1 MRCMGCMKEFTS
13 DSSICPHCGYDQNT
27 AATHSNHL
35 KPGTMVAGRYLIGRA
50 LGSGGFGITY
60 IAWDSLIGKTVAVK
74 EYLPGVF
81 AYRVPGQNNVASY
94 NKDSEEKFRAGLTKT
109 IAESNTLARFNSV
122 DGVVDVYNC
131 VEANGTVYI
140 IMEYLEGK
148 TLKQELKTHGNYTFE
163 AALNIMAPIL
173 NALYQIHESGII
185 HRDISPDN
193 IFLCN
198 DGTVRL
204 IDFGAA
210 RMALNDDRKSL
221 SVILKRGYAPKEQ
234 YSSNAKQGPWT
245 DVYATAATL
254 YHMLT
259 GIVPQES
266 LEREAQDAL
275 IPPSELGVELPDYAE
290 HAILRALKVDSSL
303 RTKNTDDFYH
313 QLTDPDYDFTVD
325 SPPTYSDF
333 KPVEQ
338 PEKDNGKE
346 DKQTKKK
353 KSKKPLIATLI
364 IAALLVFGIAAAV
377 TYIFRDSKVVDNGN
391 CGEALTWELNAGGTL
406 KIDGSGI
413 MDDYGNYSDTPWF
426 SDRDKIKIIEIG
438 ENVNSIGSRAFY
450 GCKSLAKIEFGS
462 AVKSIG
468 SYAFYGCSTLENSIL
483 PESVTSLGSY
493 SFAHCNALEYLHV
506 PASVTHFGVSVVDSA
521 RAYICSESKKCDAAA
536 YAENA
541 AILFRECGSSHE
553 DGEDAPAPVSNT
565 INFSDE
571 STTEIKDSVASGF
584 CSATVTWALTESD
597 ELIISGTGR
606 MDGWQLDEKT
616 GTWALSSRPEWEP
629 YAAQIKMI
637 TVEDGVTDIGN
648 SAFAGFTSL
657 ESVILPESLT
667 AIGSNAFIG
676 CSSLKS
682 VNIPEKVRIIGDGA
696 FKDCTQL
703 RNANLTCSVTEI
715 GQYTFKG
722 CSVLNIVTLPQQLKS
737 IGDYAFADCPLL
749 TQIDLPA
756 SVSALGEYTF
766 MNCGNVKA
774 LTLSYGIPT
783 IPKGAFAGCG
793 FTAFDIPSS
802 VTAIGE
808 YAFSGCKSL
817 QSINIPNSV
826 NVIGQGAFGGCSSLT
841 GVILPSSVVSIGSY
855 AFSGCSSLQYVHI
868 PASVTTI
875 GSNII
880 ENTPARICGDSLLST
895 ASSYAARNG
904 YSFRRCNN
912 QH

>member
-1 MRCMGCMKEFTS
+1 MRSC
-13 DSSICPHCGYDQNT
+13 
-27 AATHSNHL
+27 
-35 KPGTMVAGRYLIGRA
+35 PGTFEDA
-50 LGSGGFGITY
+50 LS
-60 IAWDSLIGKTVAVK
+60 
-74 EYLPGVF
+74 
-81 AYRVPGQNNVASY
+81 
-94 NKDSEEKFRAGLTKT
+94 
-109 IAESNTLARFNSV
+109 
-122 DGVVDVYNC
+122 
-131 VEANGTVYI
+131 
-140 IMEYLEGK
+140 IMG
-148 TLKQELKTHGNYTFE
+148 
-163 AALNIMAPIL
+163 PIL

-234 YSSNAKQGPWT
+234 YYTNAKQGPWT
-245 DVYATAATL
+245 DVYATAATF
-254 YHMLT
+254 YRMLT

-290 HAILRALKVDSSL
+290 HAILRALKVDTAQ
-303 RTKNTDDFYH
+303 RTKNTDDFYR
-313 QLTDPDYDFTVD
+313 QLTDPDCDFTVD
-325 SPPTYSDF
+325 SPATYSDF
-333 KPVEQ
+333 RPM
-338 PEKDNGKE
+338 EKAE
-346 DKQTKKK
+346 DTVSENEPKIKKK

-364 IAALLVFGIAAAV
+364 IAMLFVFGIAAAV
-377 TYIFRDSKVVDNGN
+377 MYIFRDSKVLDNGS
-391 CGEALTWELNAGGTL
+391 CGENLTWELNAGGTL
-406 KIDGSGI
+406 KIDGNGI

-426 SDRDKIKIIEIG
+426 TDRDKIKIVEIG
-438 ENVNSIGSRAFY
+438 ENVTGIGSRAFY
-450 GCKSLAKIEFGS
+450 GCKNLAKAEFGAS
-462 AVKSIG
+462 VKSIG
-468 SYAFYGCSTLENSIL
+468 SYAFYGCSALENCVL
-483 PESVTSLGSY
+483 PENVKSLGSY
-493 SFAHCNALEYLHV
+493 SFARCNALEYLHV

-521 RAYICSESKKCDAAA
+521 KAYICSESKKCDAAA

-541 AILFRECGSSHE
+541 GIMFRECASSHE
-553 DGEDAPAPVSNT
+553 DGEGAPAPVSNRPG
-565 INFSDE
+565 FEDE
-571 STTEIKDSVASGF
+571 SSTEIRDSVASGF
-584 CSATVTWALTESD
+584 CSATVNWVLTKTD

-616 GTWALSSRPEWEP
+616 GTWVVNNRPEWEP
-629 YAAQIKMI
+629 YAAQIKII

-657 ESVILPESLT
+657 ESITLPESIT

-676 CSSLKS
+676 CTSIKS
-682 VNIPEKVRIIGDGA
+682 INTPEKVRIIGDGA

-766 MNCGNVKA
+766 MNCGNIRA

-868 PASVTTI
+868 PASVSTI

>member
-1 MRCMGCMKEFTS
+1 MREFGS
-13 DSSICPHCGYDQNT
+13 DSGICPHCGYDQNT
-27 AATHSNHL
+27 PSTHSNHL
-35 KPGTMVAGRYLIGRA
+35 KPGTMVAGRYLIGKA

-81 AYRVPGQNNVASY
+81 AYRVPGQNTVASY
-94 NKDSEEKFRAGLTKT
+94 NKDSEEKFHAGLTKT
-109 IAESNTLARFNSV
+109 VAESNTLARFNSI

-140 IMEYLEGK
+140 VMEYLKGK
-148 TLKQELKTHGNYTFE
+148 TLKQELKTHGNYSFE
-163 AALNIMAPIL
+163 AALSIMAPIL

-193 IFLCN
+193 IFLCD

-245 DVYATAATL
+245 DVYATAATF
-254 YHMLT
+254 YRMLT

-266 LEREAQDAL
+266 LERESQDAL

-290 HAILRALKVDSSL
+290 HAILRALKVDSSQ

-313 QLTDPDYDFTVD
+313 QLTNPDYDFTVD

-333 KPVEQ
+333 KPDKQ
-338 PEKDNGKE
+338 PETDNGNNGN
-346 DKQTKKK
+346 QTKKK
-353 KSKKPLIATLI
+353 KSKKPLVATLI
-364 IAALLVFGIAAAV
+364 IAALFVLGIAAAV
-377 TYIFRDSKVVDNGN
+377 TYIFRGSKVVDNGS
-391 CGEALTWELNAGGTL
+391 CGENLTWELNAGGTL
-406 KIDGSGI
+406 KVDGQGI

-426 SDRDKIKIIEIG
+426 NDRDKIKIVEIG
-438 ENVNSIGSRAFY
+438 ENVSSIGSRAFY
-450 GCKSLAKIEFGS
+450 GCKSLAKIEFGPS
-462 AVKSIG
+462 VKSIG
-468 SYAFYGCSTLENSIL
+468 SYAFYGCSTLENSVL
-483 PESVTSLGSY
+483 PDSVTSLGSY

-506 PASVTHFGVSVVDSA
+506 PANVTNFGVSVVDSA
-521 RAYICSESKKCDAAA
+521 KAYICSESKKCDAAA

-541 AILFRECGSSHE
+541 AILFHECGSSH
-553 DGEDAPAPVSNT
+553 GEGDDDTPVTVSN
-565 INFSDE
+565 IFNLDDE
-571 STTEIKDSVASGF
+571 STSAVGNSVASGF
-584 CSATVTWALTESD
+584 CSSSATWILTEND
-597 ELIISGTGR
+597 ELIISGKGR
-606 MDGWQLDEKT
+606 MDGWLLDEKT
-616 GTWALSSRPEWEP
+616 STWVLSNMPEWAP
-629 YAAQIKMI
+629 YADTVKMI
-637 TVEDGVTDIGN
+637 TVEDGIVDIGN

-657 ESVILPESLT
+657 ESITLPDSVN

-676 CSSLKS
+676 CTSLKS
-682 VNIPEKVRIIGDGA
+682 IHIPEKVKIIGDGA

-703 RNANLTCSVTEI
+703 RNANLTCSVSAI

-722 CSVLNIVTLPQQLKS
+722 CSVLNIVTLPAQLTS

-756 SVSALGEYTF
+756 GVSSLGEYVF
-766 MNCGNVKA
+766 MNCGNIRA
-774 LTLSYGIPT
+774 LTLSYGIAA

>member
-1 MRCMGCMKEFTS
+1 MKEF
-13 DSSICPHCGYDQNT
+13 SSENGVCPHCGYDINT
-27 AATHSNHL
+27 PPTHSNHL
-35 KPGTMVAGRYLIGRA
+35 KPGTMIAGRYLIGKA

-60 IAWDSLIGKTVAVK
+60 IAWDSLNSKAVAIK
-74 EYLPGVF
+74 EFLPGVF
-81 AYRVPGQNNVASY
+81 AYRVPGQNSVAAY
-94 NKDSEEKFRAGLTKT
+94 NKDSEEKFRTGISKT
-109 IAESNTLARFNSV
+109 IEESNTLARFNSV

-140 IMEYLEGK
+140 VMEYLEGK
-148 TLKQELKTHGNYTFE
+148 TLKQELKTHGNYTFD
-163 AALNIMAPIL
+163 AALSIMAPIL

-234 YSSNAKQGPWT
+234 YFTNAKQGPWT
-245 DVYATAATL
+245 DVYATAATF
-254 YHMLT
+254 YRMLT

-266 LEREAQDAL
+266 LERETQDAL

-290 HAILRALKVDSSL
+290 HAILRALNVDSAL
-303 RTKNTDDFYH
+303 RTKNTDDFYR

-325 SPPTYSDF
+325 SPATYSDF
-333 KPVEQ
+333 KPVQNDEEQ
-338 PEKDNGKE
+338 SAAGNTL
-346 DKQTKKK
+346 QKKK
-353 KSKKPLIATLI
+353 RSKKPFIAILI
-364 IAALLVFGIAAAV
+364 IAALLVLGIAGAV
-377 TYIFRDSKVVDNGN
+377 MYIFRDSKVLDNGT
-391 CGEALTWELNAGGTL
+391 CGENLTWELNAGGTL
-406 KIDGSGI
+406 RVDGHGI

-426 SDRDKIKIIEIG
+426 GDRDKIKIVEIG
-438 ENVNSIGSRAFY
+438 DDVNSIGSRAFY
-450 GCKSLAKIEFGS
+450 GCKSLAKVAFGS
-462 AVKSIG
+462 AVKSVG

-483 PESVTSLGSY
+483 PDSVTSLGSY

-521 RAYICSESKKCDAAA
+521 KAYICSESKKCDAAA

-541 AILFRECGSSHE
+541 AILFRECGSTHE
-553 DGEDAPAPVSNT
+553 EGAEAPVTVSN
-565 INFSDE
+565 IFNLDDE
-571 STTEIKDSVASGF
+571 STTVIKDAVASGF
-584 CSATVTWALTESD
+584 CSATANWTLTENG
-597 ELIISGTGR
+597 ELIINGTGR
-606 MDGWQLDEKT
+606 MDGWLLDEKT
-616 GTWALSSRPEWEP
+616 GTWVAGNMPEWAP
-629 YAAQIKMI
+629 YADQIKMI
-637 TVEDGVTDIGN
+637 TVEDGITDIGN
-648 SAFAGFTSL
+648 SAFAGFKSL
-657 ESVILPESLT
+657 ESITLPESVN

-682 VNIPEKVRIIGDGA
+682 IHLPEKVRIIGDGA

-703 RNANLTCSVTEI
+703 RNANLTCSVTDI

-722 CSVLNIVTLPQQLKS
+722 CSVLNIVTLPQNLKT

-749 TQIDLPA
+749 TQIVLPA
-756 SVSALGEYTF
+756 GVTTLGEYTF
-766 MNCGNVKA
+766 MNCTNIRA
-774 LTLSYGIPT
+774 LTLSYGIT
-783 IPKGAFAGCG
+783 AIPKGAFAGCG

-808 YAFSGCKSL
+808 YAFSGCKYL
-817 QSINIPNSV
+817 TSINIPNSV
-826 NVIGQGAFGGCSSLT
+826 TVVGQGAFGGCSALT

-868 PASVTTI
+868 PSSVSTI

-895 ASSYAARNG
+895 ASSYSARNG
-904 YSFRRCNN
+904 YSFRRCGN

>member
-1 MRCMGCMKEFTS
+1 MGCMREFDS
-13 DSSICPHCGYDQNT
+13 DSSICPHCGYDQNST
-27 AATHSNHL
+27 ATHSNHL

-60 IAWDSLIGKTVAVK
+60 IAWDSLIGKAVAVK

-140 IMEYLEGK
+140 VMEYLEGK

-163 AALNIMAPIL
+163 AALDIMAPIL

-193 IFLCN
+193 IFLCD

-234 YSSNAKQGPWT
+234 YYTNAKQGPWT
-245 DVYATAATL
+245 DVYATAATF
-254 YHMLT
+254 YRMLT

-266 LEREAQDAL
+266 LERESQDAL

-290 HAILRALKVDSSL
+290 HAILRALKVDSSK
-303 RTKNTDDFYH
+303 RTKNTDDFYR

-333 KPVEQ
+333 KPVQ
-338 PEKDNGKE
+338 IQEKEPDE
-346 DKQTKKK
+346 PVRKKR
-353 KSKKPLIATLI
+353 SKKPLIATLI
-364 IAALLVFGIAAAV
+364 IAALLVLGIAAVV
-377 TYIFRDSKVVDNGN
+377 TYIFRDSKVLDNGY
-391 CGEALTWELNAGGTL
+391 CGENLTWELNAGGTL
-406 KIDGSGI
+406 KVDGRGI

-426 SDRDKIKIIEIG
+426 ADRDKIKIVEIG

-450 GCKSLAKIEFGS
+450 GCKSLAKIEFGP

-506 PASVTHFGVSVVDSA
+506 PSSVTHFGVSVVDSA
-521 RAYICSESKKCDAAA
+521 KAYICSESKKCDAAA

-553 DGEDAPAPVSNT
+553 GGEDVTVTVSNT
-565 INFSDE
+565 FNFDDE
-571 STTEIKDSVASGF
+571 STTFSGDSIASGF
-584 CSATVTWALTESD
+584 CSANATWIITENN
-597 ELIISGTGR
+597 ELIISGKGR
-606 MDGWQLDEKT
+606 MDGWLLDEKT
-616 GTWALSSRPEWEP
+616 GTWTPGNMPEWAP
-629 YAAQIKMI
+629 YASEIKMI
-637 TVEDGVTDIGN
+637 TIEDGIVDIGN

-657 ESVILPESLT
+657 ETITMPESVN

-676 CSSLKS
+676 CTLLKS
-682 VNIPEKVRIIGDGA
+682 IHIPEKVKIIGDGA
-696 FKDCTQL
+696 FKDCTEL

-722 CSVLNIVTLPQQLKS
+722 CSVLNIVTLPAQLTS

-756 SVSALGEYTF
+756 GVSSLGEYTF
-766 MNCGNVKA
+766 MNCANIKS
-774 LTLSYGIPT
+774 LTLSYGISS

-808 YAFSGCKSL
+808 YAFSGCKAL

-826 NVIGQGAFGGCSSLT
+826 TVIGQGAFGGCSALT

-868 PASVTTI
+868 PSSVSTI

-880 ENTPARICGDSLLST
+880 ENTPARICSDSLLST

-904 YSFRRCNN
+904 YTFKRCAN

>member
-1 MRCMGCMKEFTS
+1 MREFS
-13 DSSICPHCGYDQNT
+13 AEGGVCPHCGYDQNT
-27 AATHSNHL
+27 PTTHSNHL
-35 KPGTMVAGRYLIGRA
+35 KPGTMVAGRYLIGKA

-60 IAWDSLIGKTVAVK
+60 IAWDSLNSKAVAIK

-81 AYRVPGQNNVASY
+81 AYRVPGQNVVASY

-140 IMEYLEGK
+140 VMEYLEGK

-193 IFLCN
+193 IFLCD

-234 YSSNAKQGPWT
+234 YYTNAKQGPWT
-245 DVYATAATL
+245 DVYATAATF
-254 YHMLT
+254 YRMLT

-266 LEREAQDAL
+266 LERESQDAL

-290 HAILRALKVDSSL
+290 HAILRALKVDSSQ
-303 RTKNTDDFYH
+303 RTKNTYDFYR
-313 QLTDPDYDFTVD
+313 QLTDPDYDFTFE
-325 SPPTYSDF
+325 STATYSDF
-333 KPVEQ
+333 KPEPNEDENPV
-338 PEKDNGKE
+338 KD
-346 DKQTKKK
+346 DKPVKKK
-353 KSKKPLIATLI
+353 KSKKPHVATLI
-364 IAALLVFGIAAAV
+364 IAALFILGIAAAV
-377 TYIFRDSKVVDNGN
+377 IYIFRDSKVLDSGT
-391 CGEALTWELNAGGTL
+391 CGENLTWEINAGGTL
-406 KIDGSGI
+406 KVDGSGI

-426 SDRDKIKIIEIG
+426 ADRDKIKIVEIG
-438 ENVNSIGSRAFY
+438 ENVSSIGSRAFY
-450 GCKSLAKIEFGS
+450 DCKSLAKTDLGS
-462 AVKSIG
+462 GVKSIG
-468 SYAFYGCSTLENSIL
+468 SYAFYGCSNLENCVL
-483 PESVTSLGSY
+483 PDSVTSLGSY

-541 AILFRECGSSHE
+541 AILFRECDSSHE
-553 DGEDAPAPVSNT
+553 DGGAAPAPVSNT
-565 INFSDE
+565 VNFDDE
-571 STTEIKDSVASGF
+571 STTEIKNSVASGF
-584 CSATVTWALTESD
+584 CSATVTWVLTETD

-606 MDGWQLDEKT
+606 MDGWLLDEKT
-616 GTWALSSRPEWEP
+616 GTWAVSNRPEWEP
-629 YAAQIKMI
+629 YSAQIKMI
-637 TVEDGVTDIGN
+637 TVEDGVTDIGT
-648 SAFAGFTSL
+648 SAFAGFTAL
-657 ESVILPESLT
+657 ESITLPESIT
-667 AIGSNAFIG
+667 AIGSNAFIR

-682 VNIPEKVRIIGDGA
+682 IHIPEKVRIIGDGA
-696 FKDCTQL
+696 FKDCTEL

-722 CSVLNIVTLPQQLKS
+722 CSVLNIVTLPLQLKS

-756 SVSALGEYTF
+756 SLSTLGEYTF
-766 MNCGNVKA
+766 MNCGNIRA
-774 LTLSYGIPT
+774 LTLSYGIAT

-841 GVILPSSVVSIGSY
+841 GVIVPSSVVSIGSY
-855 AFSGCSSLQYVHI
+855 AFSGCTSLQYVHI
-868 PASVTTI
+868 PASVSTI

-880 ENTPARICGDSLLST
+880 ENTPAKICGDSLLST